1 MNTDMIPAAFMTEH
15 LEEADVVLLGVPYE
29 KTLSAMKG
37 AAGGPE
43 AICDQL
49 KYQVED
55 LDHRLFD
62 LTEERLIEMD
72 DNQDPFG
79 LENVIKI
86 HERHLDDVRRLS
98 PENMVQRVKLNALDL
113 LKNGK
118 FVVGLG
124 GEHTVSLGLFQAVW
138 EIHKD
143 ITVIVVD
150 AHGDGRDDTTDYDP
164 KPKKLAHST
173 VVRRIRDM
181 GVEIRQIGIRSMS
194 AKELVYAARNGFKRH
209 IFFAHSWG
217 GNYCNLLNSIKTE
230 DVYLSIDV
238 DGFDPSVI
246 PTTGTPEPGGLPW
259 HPFMFFAKELF
270 ASRNVR
276 GFDLVEVSQKKGIS
290 LDNRARTA
298 YAAALLL
305 HQLLCFKF
313 RKFCK

>member
-1 MNTDMIPAAFMTEH
+1 MIPAAFMTEH

-37 AAGGPE
+37 AADGPV

-72 DNQDPFG
+72 DNQDSFG
-79 LENVIKI
+79 LENIIKI
-86 HERHLDDVRRLS
+86 HECHLKDVRRLN
-98 PENMVQRVKLNALDL
+98 PEHMTQRVKHEALDFL
-113 LKNGK
+113 EKGK

-124 GEHTVSLGLFQAVW
+124 GEHTVSLGLFSVVW
-138 EIHKD
+138 ELYKD

-150 AHGDGRDDTTDYDP
+150 AHSDGRDDTADYDP

-173 VVRRIRDM
+173 VIRRIRDM

-194 AKELVYAARNGFKRH
+194 SKELVHAARNGFKKD
-209 IFFAHSWG
+209 IFFARSWE
-217 GNYCNLLNSIKTE
+217 GNFCKLLNSIKTE
-230 DVYLSIDV
+230 NVYLSIDV

-246 PTTGTPEPGGLPW
+246 PTTGTPEPGGLLW
-259 HPFMFFAKELF
+259 NPFMFFAKDLF

-276 GFDLVEVSQKKGIS
+276 GFDLVEVSQGDDFSVADRI
-290 LDNRARTA
+290 RTA
-298 YAAALLL
+298 YNAALLI
-305 HQLLCFKF
+305 HQLLCYKF